1 MGDGNELVGFVGLG
15 NMGVPMATA
24 VAAGGWPVVGY
35 DSSPAARDA
44 AGAIDG
50 VDVVD
55 ALEAVTDV
63 DTLIV
68 VLPNSDIVEAVL
80 VGGGVIERMRPG
92 ATIIDMGS
100 SEPSRTRQLVETAAA
115 RSIAFLDAPVSGG
128 VLAARAATLAIMVGG
143 DAEFVEAK
151 RPLLE
156 TMGKVRHVGGP
167 GSGHALKA
175 LNNLMSAAHLVVS
188 SEAIIAG
195 KRFGLDPAVVLDVVN
210 ASSGRSGS
218 TDLKWPRYIL
228 PATYDS
234 GFALRLMV
242 KDAAIALG
250 LIEATGT
257 SSRASSAIVEAWM
270 AAAEALPAD
279 ADHTEIARWVESL
292 ASADV
297 DDG

>member
-1 MGDGNELVGFVGLG
+1 MGDGTAVGFVGLG

-24 VAAGGWPVVGY
+24 VVAGGWRVLGY
-35 DSSPAARDA
+35 DSSPAARGAAAA
-44 AGAIDG
+44 AGIE
-50 VDVVD
+50 VVD
-55 ALEAVTDV
+55 ELDDVSAV

-80 VGGGVIERMRPG
+80 VDGGVIERMRPG
-92 ATIIDMGS
+92 TTIVDMGS
-100 SEPSRTRQLVETAAA
+100 SEPSRTRQLVASAGA
-115 RSIAFLDAPVSGG
+115 RDIAFLDAPVSGG

-143 DAEFVEAK
+143 DADVVEAM

-188 SEAIIAG
+188 SEAIVAG
-195 KRFGLDPAVVLDVVN
+195 KRFGLDPAVIIDVVN

-218 TDLKWPRYIL
+218 TDLKWPRFIL
-228 PATYDS
+228 PETFDS
-234 GFALRLMV
+234 GFSLRLMV

-250 LIEATGT
+250 LIDATGT
-257 SSRASSAIVEAWM
+257 PSRASSAIVAAWAD
-270 AAAEALPAD
+270 AADELPAD

-292 ASADV
+292 ATAPPDAD
-297 DDG
+297 